1 MNLLNV
7 KVERVDNKQ
16 AEQVESVEQHSPEE
30 EENVHGYT
38 ESPTKACVDQPHFQ
52 NMTTLRISD
61 MNVLM
66 IIK

>member
-52 NMTTLRISD
+52 QAAISIEYD
-61 MNVLM
+61 NGASRES
-66 IIK
+66 